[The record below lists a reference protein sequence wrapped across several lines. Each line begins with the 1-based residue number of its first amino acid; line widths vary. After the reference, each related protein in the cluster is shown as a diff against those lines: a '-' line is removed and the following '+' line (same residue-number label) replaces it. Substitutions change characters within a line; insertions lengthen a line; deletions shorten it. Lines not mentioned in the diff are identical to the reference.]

1 MCWKSWLATGNKAA
15 ISSYKGTIYDSKIQ
29 TWYPHT
35 ITSRQNSLA
44 IMTAHSTETTKHVC
58 YGCAVKPWLI
68 LWNFANGQSE
78 ETLEWKISCCTV
90 FILVIV
96 LVIRVSQKQPGFHTS
111 NQHFKSGVGRR
122 RTKGSGGMPLSPLIF
137 TFSEVDSEA
146 MFSTLSVKICQVL
159 VLPTGSTTDSSLE
172 GLGEGGYPEWGKE
185 GYPPPLYIASWAEPN
200 PREKRRVGRHVYTRI
215 CSTARI
221 LQSNQITVFKCLL
234 TLDT

>member
-1 MCWKSWLATGNKAA
+1 MVSTYHHFKTKLACHHDCTFHWNYKARMLWVCC
-15 ISSYKGTIYDSKIQ
+15 Q
-29 TWYPHT
+29 T
-35 ITSRQNSLA
+35 
-44 IMTAHSTETTKHVC
+44 MTYFV
-58 YGCAVKPWLI
+58 
-68 LWNFANGQSE
+68 NFANGQSE

-221 LQSNQITVFKCLL
+221 LQSNQIAAFKCPM
-234 TLDT
+234 

>member
-137 TFSEVDSEA
+137 TSLVPRPH
-146 MFSTLSVKICQVL
+146 LSRGKR
-159 VLPTGSTTDSSLE
+159 S
-172 GLGEGGYPEWGKE
+172 GEPSR
-185 GYPPPLYIASWAEPN
+185 ISWAYYRNVVRTNE
-200 PREKRRVGRHVYTRI
+200 I
-215 CSTARI
+215 AI
-221 LQSNQITVFKCLL
+221 LSIIT
-234 TLDT
+234 